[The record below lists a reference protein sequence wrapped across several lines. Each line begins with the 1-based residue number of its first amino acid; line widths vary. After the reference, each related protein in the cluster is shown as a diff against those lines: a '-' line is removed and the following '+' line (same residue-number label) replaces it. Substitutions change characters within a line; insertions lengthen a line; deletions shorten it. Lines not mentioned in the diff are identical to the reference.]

1 MAWHGVAGMEGDAKG
16 GKDNEA
22 SRLGHRGESDSQ
34 GRRVRARKEPVRG
47 WTRDS
52 REQRTEYRVQK
63 QRRGDGW
70 TREGCSIRFRDS
82 FALAVPAGGRV
93 LPERQSACAS
103 GAGGEAGRGGGF
115 AMDM

>member
-1 MAWHGVAGMEGDAKG
+1 MRKGVKTTKPPGSGIGVKATLRGDAC
-16 GKDNEA
+16 
-22 SRLGHRGESDSQ
+22 
-34 GRRVRARKEPVRG
+34 ARKEPVRG

-82 FALAVPAGGRV
+82 FALAVRTGGRA
-93 LPERQSACAS
+93 LPECQSACAS
-103 GAGGEAGRGGGF
+103 EEHGRTRGEGSRGGEF